1 MEVKQFLNAI
11 GVEPT
16 KELLNNPK
24 IKQLVEFIAANRY
37 DTLYS
42 EGEISPIAFEYLVNN
57 SNSLE
62 NVSCILCDPVL
73 SFILSSE
80 YEELVKFYN
89 TYDYKKTSWFGH
101 KTMILVDDEY
111 LAYATKEWTQDVL
124 FKSNKI
130 IKLRKDRVIFE
141 NNPYEKDDYNY
152 IDPIEINLIT
162 LLKAKQ
168 EGRLKE
174 VITKATKSM

>member
-24 IKQLVEFIAANRY
+24 IKQLVEFIAANKY

-62 NVSCILCDPVL
+62 NVSCILCGL
-73 SFILSSE
+73 FSL
-80 YEELVKFYN
+80 
-89 TYDYKKTSWFGH
+89 
-101 KTMILVDDEY
+101 Y
-111 LAYATKEWTQDVL
+111 L
-124 FKSNKI
+124 
-130 IKLRKDRVIFE
+130 DRCKVRCH
-141 NNPYEKDDYNY
+141 N
-152 IDPIEINLIT
+152 
-162 LLKAKQ
+162 
-168 EGRLKE
+168 
-174 VITKATKSM
+174 